1 MKALWKLMLVALTLA
16 ALGGCATTPFSNPLK
31 DMLPSKGAPVL
42 AAGIQNYDNG
52 KYDDAAKAL
61 QSALDLGLDKGEQV
75 KAHKY
80 LAFIHCAS
88 GREKQCRDEF
98 RKALDIDP
106 SLELKPAEAG
116 HPIWGPV
123 FRSVK
128 LHH

>member
-1 MKALWKLMLVALTLA
+1 MKALWKLLLLALTLA
-16 ALGGCATTPFSNPLK
+16 ALGGCANAPFTNPFK
-31 DMLPSKGAPVL
+31 DMLPNKGEPVL
-42 AAGIQNYDNG
+42 AAGIHNYEDG

-61 QSALDLGLDKGEQV
+61 QGALDLGLDKSDQV
-75 KAHKY
+75 RAHKY

-88 GREKQCRDEF
+88 AREKQCREEF
-98 RKALDIDP
+98 KKALDIDP
-106 SLELKPAEAG
+106 SFELKPAEAG